1 MLRLL
6 SELTT
11 AVVSV
16 TRTARG
22 RYFWAAWW
30 TAAPCYSPFRK
41 PDAQNGGAASRE
53 AALAD
58 AARVCGRHL
67 SPTSSYWAHSVNRM
81 LRGER
86 PRPPRAPKLGP
97 KPERA
102 RSAEEVLGV
111 EKGAS
116 LIEIKRAHRARVFA
130 THPDRGGD
138 AEEFREAQ
146 RAYERL
152 LAKHGKKK

>member
-30 TAAPCYSPFRK
+30 TAAPCYSPFQR
-41 PDAQNGGAASRE
+41 PDAQNGGAPTRE

-58 AARVCGRHL
+58 AERVSGRHL
-67 SPTSSYWAHSVNRM
+67 SPTHSYWAHTVNRM

-86 PRPPRAPKLGP
+86 PRPPPTPKTGP
-97 KPERA
+97 KSERA
-102 RSAEEVLGV
+102 RSAWEVLGV
-111 EKGAS
+111 EKGAT

-138 AEEFREAQ
+138 PEEFREAQ

-152 LAKHGKKK
+152 LSKHRKGR

>member
-1 MLRLL
+1 M
-6 SELTT
+6 SELTS

-30 TAAPCYSPFRK
+30 TGAPCHSPFRK
-41 PDAQNGGAASRE
+41 PDACNGGAATSE
-53 AALAD
+53 EALAD
-58 AARVCGRHL
+58 AARVSGRHL
-67 SPTSSYWAHSVNRM
+67 SLTDRYWAHSVNRM

-86 PRPPRAPKLGP
+86 PPPPPVPKIPRPLRVDAV
-97 KPERA
+97 
-102 RSAEEVLGV
+102 RSPWDVLGV
-111 EKGAS
+111 AKGATP
-116 LIEIKRAHRARVFA
+116 EEVRRAYRLRALA

-138 AEEFREAQ
+138 ADAFCEVR

-152 LAKHGKKK
+152 LVKRRVRR